1 MATSDD
7 IVKCTKCGS
16 TQIHA
21 EKRGWKLTTGPIGS
35 GKIYITCLKC
45 GNKFRPGDAPR
56 YDAPRHSAYSAEEK
70 KDTGVGLIALVV
82 IILAGFLLV
91 KACS

>member
-1 MATSDD
+1 MATTEDS
-7 IVKCTKCGS
+7 VKCTKCGS

-21 EKRGWKLTTGPIGS
+21 EKRGWKMTTGFIGS

-45 GNKFRPGDAPR
+45 GNKFRPGDTPR
-56 YDAPRHSAYSAEEK
+56 YSAYSAEEK
-70 KDTGVGLIALVV
+70 QDTGVGMIALVV
-82 IILAGFLLV
+82 IVLVGFLLI